1 MEYNEN
7 YEKVYRFYKEL
18 FEATDEWVDKMEQL
32 GFDNWAWNLK
42 ANKLTRFYFD
52 WNEYDKEL
60 GDLLEDQWDEMFD
73 SCKCYLN

>member
-7 YEKVYRFYKEL
+7 YEKVYRFYEEL

-32 GFDNWAWNLK
+32 GFDNWDWNLR
-42 ANKLTRFYFD
+42 ANKLTRFYLD
-52 WNEYDKEL
+52 WLEYDKEL